1 MMEMRMVEKLLSAAR
16 RILTPAQVCW
26 ICLFSTGGL
35 YTYAVQSFASVT
47 DVRELHIKFS
57 ESSIFDL
64 RVKHC
69 EAVRRG
75 QSGAAYR
82 AQIQEL
88 MREYRER
95 TGADFVLPQCNE
107 L

>member
-1 MMEMRMVEKLLSAAR
+1 MVEKVFALAR
-16 RILTPAQVCW
+16 KILTPAQVCW
-26 ICLFSTGGL
+26 ICLFATGGL
-35 YTYAVQSFASVT
+35 YTYAVKAFASASEVT
-47 DVRELHIKFS
+47 QLHVKFS
-57 ESSIFDL
+57 ESSLFDL

-69 EAVRRG
+69 EATRRG

-82 AQIQEL
+82 AKIQEL